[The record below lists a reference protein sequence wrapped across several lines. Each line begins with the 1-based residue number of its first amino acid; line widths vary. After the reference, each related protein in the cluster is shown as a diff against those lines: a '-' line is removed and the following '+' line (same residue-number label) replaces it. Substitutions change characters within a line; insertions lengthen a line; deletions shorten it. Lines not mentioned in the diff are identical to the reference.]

1 MNANTRIQWLHKKL
15 VSKSYP
21 NSHRI
26 AERFRISPR
35 QAQRDL
41 DFLRKNLGAPIAYDT
56 ARRGFY
62 YTEPFQLPLLL
73 TSDNDDLYI
82 PEVSAVQNNEELA
95 AAESI
100 IQMQIPYTATLEIA
114 DKLAVME
121 ITPYIT
127 ERHGKSHFTC
137 EFHSIEKFLG
147 ALIAME
153 AEFRIIEPEWLRERL
168 IGSAERILKSHKIN

>member
-127 ERHGKSHFTC
+127 ERHGKGRFTC